1 MITQELLET
10 MCAQLQDIAD
20 QLDKAEQDADEAFS
34 HAEDLANAVESIKT
48 DFADLQETFEKALGE
63 IATL

>member
-20 QLDKAEQDADEAFS
+20 QFDHAEQDADEAFS
-34 HAEDLANAVESIKT
+34 HAEDLANAVQSIKT
-48 DFADLQETFEKALGE
+48 DFVDLQETFEKALGE